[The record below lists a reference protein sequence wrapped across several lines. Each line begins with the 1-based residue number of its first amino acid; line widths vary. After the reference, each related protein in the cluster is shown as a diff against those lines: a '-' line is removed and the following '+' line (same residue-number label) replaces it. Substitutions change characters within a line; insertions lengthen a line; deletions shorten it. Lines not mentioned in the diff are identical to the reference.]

1 MTAQNLTSPNV
12 TKTGSTSTDPTM
24 TGRLEISD
32 PKIAALFVK
41 DHVSS
46 YLAQFIGAETTVKM
60 AATRAGVKLNT
71 MAYWAQRFAKL
82 GLIRVTRIETRGG
95 SAIKHYQA
103 TAEEFI
109 VPIELLEGLSATTV
123 LQLVM
128 QRDYD
133 RFSRSVS
140 ANGLKLTPDWHLRLF
155 RDGGGHGLHL
165 EPTNLRTA
173 PTSRPLHDWCS
184 TPMLARDAA
193 VFHQEL
199 AALLERFKNAVQHE
213 PGLPRFLMHV
223 GFVEDAG

>member
-1 MTAQNLTSPNV
+1 MTAQNLTSPNQ
-12 TKTGSTSTDPTM
+12 TDAD
-24 TGRLEISD
+24 RLEISD

-60 AATRAGVKLNT
+60 AAARAGVKLNT

-82 GLIRVTRIETRGG
+82 DLICVTRIETRGG

-133 RFSRSVS
+133 RFTSSVS
-140 ANGLKLTPDWHLRLF
+140 ANGMKLTPDWHLRLF

-199 AALLERFKNAVQHE
+199 AALLERFKNAVRHE

>member
-1 MTAQNLTSPNV
+1 
-12 TKTGSTSTDPTM
+12 
-24 TGRLEISD
+24 
-32 PKIAALFVK
+32 
-41 DHVSS
+41 
-46 YLAQFIGAETTVKM
+46 
-60 AATRAGVKLNT
+60 
-71 MAYWAQRFAKL
+71 
-82 GLIRVTRIETRGG
+82 
-95 SAIKHYQA
+95 
-103 TAEEFI
+103 

-165 EPTNLRTA
+165 EPTKLRTA

-223 GFVEDAG
+223 GFVEDVG

>member
-12 TKTGSTSTDPTM
+12 TKTG
-24 TGRLEISD
+24 RLEISD
-32 PKIAALFVK
+32 PKVAALFVK
-41 DHVSS
+41 APISS
-46 YLAQFIGAETTVKM
+46 YLAQFIGAETTLKM
-60 AATRAGVKLNT
+60 AAARAGVKLNT

-103 TAEEFI
+103 IAEEFI
-109 VPIELLEGLSATTV
+109 VPIELLEGLSATAV

-165 EPTNLRTA
+165 EPTKLRTA

>member
-1 MTAQNLTSPNV
+1 MTAQNLTSPNI
-12 TKTGSTSTDPTM
+12 TNTGSTNTGQTM
-24 TGRLEISD
+24 TGRLEITD
-32 PKIAALFVK
+32 PKVAALFVK
-41 DHVSS
+41 APISGH
-46 YLAQFIGAETTVKM
+46 LAQFIGAETTVKM
-60 AATRAGVKLNT
+60 AAARAGVKLNT
-71 MAYWAQRFAKL
+71 MAYWAQRFTKL
-82 GLIRVTRIETRGG
+82 GLICVTRIETRGG

-165 EPTNLRTA
+165 EPTKLRT

-199 AALLERFKNAVQHE
+199 AALLERFKDAARHE